1 MSDEAFS
8 LPPTPLMTPQK
19 ALDVGRAY
27 KALARHLTELGVR
40 READLAMRDSHWWV
54 TYSIA
59 LAQVPPADDHPGR
72 E

>member
-19 ALDVGRAY
+19 ARDVGRAY
-27 KALARHLTELGVR
+27 KALAQ
-40 READLAMRDSHWWV
+40 M
-54 TYSIA
+54 
-59 LAQVPPADDHPGR
+59 PPADDHRGR